1 MLCVLYA
8 FLYLIAWSQR
18 TETTPRYAVIVGLFS
33 PCIRSLLTLHLFCF
47 SPDLR
52 PVPFFDIP
60 KVGRREQREPGIHT
74 HTHTHTH
81 VCVCVDIYIYIY
93 YITER
98 TSNMCVCACVYLC
111 ICLLQKTERTFK
123 YFTTNQHKSSKSTM
137 SMTPP
142 PPRKYAHHTY
152 ANMRIILYAYHLYV
166 IWGGGYILRCVWYI
180 RKYAYDTQDI
190 RKYAYHTCVHTNIVV
205 CEEEDT
211 Y

>member
-74 HTHTHTH
+74 HTHTHMCVCVCRYIH
-81 VCVCVDIYIYIY
+81 IYILYNGENLQYVCVCV
-93 YITER
+93 
-98 TSNMCVCACVYLC
+98 CVFMYLFVAENGEN
-111 ICLLQKTERTFK
+111 LQILHYEPTQEFK
-123 YFTTNQHKSSKSTM
+123 E
-137 SMTPP
+137 
-142 PPRKYAHHTY
+142 HHE
-152 ANMRIILYAYHLYV
+152 
-166 IWGGGYILRCVWYI
+166 
-180 RKYAYDTQDI
+180 YDTPTPTQICASYI
-190 RKYAYHTCVHTNIVV
+190 RKYAYHTLCVSLICDMRRRIHTKMRMIHTQV
-205 CEEEDT
+205 CI
-211 Y
+211 